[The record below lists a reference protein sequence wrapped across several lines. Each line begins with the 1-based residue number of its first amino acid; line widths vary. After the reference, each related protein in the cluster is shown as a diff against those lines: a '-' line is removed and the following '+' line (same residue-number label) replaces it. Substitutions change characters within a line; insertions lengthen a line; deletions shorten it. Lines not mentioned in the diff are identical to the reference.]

1 MYDGLKLSQSWAMV
15 KRMWEFGNQLQVHL
29 QLWAGTWV
37 FEFARLGLREGH
49 RKKEIGMKNLSASSS
64 ASSPLPLH
72 RMAERIGNNQ
82 TSHLEE
88 TTSAAAAATS
98 SGPPPTNK
106 NVHHERVV
114 VLPRV
119 ASSSKKMSTFRAIL
133 TSSKFRGSFRRR
145 RSSSSNRIRYLVH
158 VEDGHEDEQRVVEQ
172 FKWILEQFRRE
183 LLADGLLPKRHDD
196 YNLMTRYMYTYT
208 YLSHLAFFL
217 GFLNH
222 CTTISN
228 GSCLDW
234 AGLWGGRRSLLH
246 SFPVQTLTG
255 APQASRACGGA
266 Q

>member
-1 MYDGLKLSQSWAMV
+1 M
-15 KRMWEFGNQLQVHL
+15 E
-29 QLWAGTWV
+29 
-37 FEFARLGLREGH
+37 
-49 RKKEIGMKNLSASSS
+49 NLSASSS

-72 RMAERIGNNQ
+72 RMAERRGNNQ
-82 TSHLEE
+82 TSHLKE

-98 SGPPPTNK
+98 SGSPPTNK

-119 ASSSKKMSTFRAIL
+119 ASSNKKMSTFRAML
-133 TSSKFRGSFRRR
+133 TSSKLRGSFRRR
-145 RSSSSNRIRYLVH
+145 RNSSSNRSRYLVH

-196 YNLMTRYMYTYT
+196 YNLMTRYMYIYT
-208 YLSHLAFFL
+208 YLSHLAFFW

-234 AGLWGGRRSLLH
+234 AGLWGGRRYLLR
-246 SFPVQTLTG
+246 SFPVQTLSG
-255 APQASRACGGA
+255 APQASRAWGGA
-266 Q
+266 QLETQKSCN